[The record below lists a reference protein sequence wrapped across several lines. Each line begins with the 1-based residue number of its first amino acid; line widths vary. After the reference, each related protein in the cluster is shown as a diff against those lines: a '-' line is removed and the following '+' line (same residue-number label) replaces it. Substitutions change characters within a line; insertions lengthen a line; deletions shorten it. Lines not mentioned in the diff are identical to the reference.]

1 MQGPQPPDGGWGW
14 VVVLGATTVSML
26 IPVLSSSFGILF
38 SPQLLHWGAS
48 STTVAVIFNA
58 FMVSW
63 RLAGMVTATL
73 TKEFGFRKGAMTGTL
88 LTATCL
94 TFTAFATSP
103 YYFFVSFSL
112 GCGVGCGLSCVG
124 FLILSH
130 YFKRRRGLAN
140 ACFTAGLGLGHFLGP
155 LFIQL
160 LQDTY
165 GHRGATLV
173 LGAVMLHGFL
183 GTTLYHPVEWHM
195 KLPIRP
201 HPQQVA
207 LMTPTSTGQSA
218 HTILVDPQPRHCSR
232 GVNMKVKEL
241 SESHQSPASGRR
253 LSANSFDLASMA
265 SVTSLDTLGATDLTD
280 HEGLEPPHTD
290 TEPNILS
297 SLRQP
302 LSKLLRGLLR
312 DLAILRRPTA
322 LIIAAGT
329 TLVINA
335 QVNFTMMVP
344 FAMQAAGHSLQTA
357 AWCLSLSGVTNLL
370 ARMVSSALSDYAWFN
385 MRFFYLLSM
394 FTMAAS
400 ITVFP
405 FQTQTA
411 GMATVMGMWGAALGT
426 FHGLN
431 NLHTL
436 TVVGLDNF
444 APMFGARSLTLALG
458 FVTIGPC
465 IGVVRDKSD
474 SYAISMW
481 VVAFLVLLSY
491 LLWLL
496 MPAAVAYDERMEVN
510 QEPSA

>member
-1 MQGPQPPDGGWGW
+1 MGLGGGPGSDYCVYADP
-14 VVVLGATTVSML
+14 GAQL
-26 IPVLSSSFGILF
+26 LLRNPVL
-38 SPQLLHWGAS
+38 A
-48 STTVAVIFNA
+48 AA
-58 FMVSW
+58 
-63 RLAGMVTATL
+63 ATL
-73 TKEFGFRKGAMTGTL
+73 GRVLHHCGRDLQRLHGVLEAGGHGDSHAHKGVRVPQGRHDGHAAHRHLSHIHGLRHLPVL
-88 LTATCL
+88 LLRLLLSRLRCPA
-94 TFTAFATSP
+94 
-103 YYFFVSFSL
+103 
-112 GCGVGCGLSCVG
+112 GVGCGLSCVG

-195 KLPIRP
+195 KLPLRP